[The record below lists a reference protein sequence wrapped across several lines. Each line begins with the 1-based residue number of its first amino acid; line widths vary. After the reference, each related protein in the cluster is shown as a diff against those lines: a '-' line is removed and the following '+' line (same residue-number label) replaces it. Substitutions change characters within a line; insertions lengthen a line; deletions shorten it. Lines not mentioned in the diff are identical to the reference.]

1 MYAARGAA
9 LRAVRS
15 PSVAPR
21 AASSAPARS
30 ETAFA
35 QPAQRTPIRA
45 NATSTDKRAR
55 TDAEVEFLIALTNP
69 KDLAGATKLFN
80 SHVAGGKPSA
90 LIVAHYLDF
99 LFLHGKHSDAFT
111 AFNGIQSNVKVTPH
125 IATTLIRTACAAGK
139 LPTAQ
144 KIFDSYVS
152 AGGAP
157 TARMYASLIAELAR
171 TPNAGAIAAAQ
182 SQFDQMKAKGIKPNG
197 LVYHALLLVH
207 LRNGKAESAKTIPAE
222 MAEQGIVISP
232 LTTSVLKKWELL
244 QSLPKLKK
252 KKRTPAQIRDG
263 KTVTGAPLL
272 AGGNF
277 VATKEALEQR
287 IYKRELARRS
297 APPKKPDDYPDD
309 ELIPSEGITAEERTE
324 LERVLKAEQAKAKEN
339 ALAAQALPPAPRTEL
354 PSAEVIQQN
363 FVPTFYWTL
372 NNHLKMMN
380 KNPDQYN
387 LSPNARGALSKYFA
401 TFAPQAAKKH

>member
-1 MYAARGAA
+1 MSASASLAAPTKTFG
-9 LRAVRS
+9 
-15 PSVAPR
+15 R
-21 AASSAPARS
+21 AAS
-30 ETAFA
+30 T
-35 QPAQRTPIRA
+35 
-45 NATSTDKRAR
+45 NKDKRPR

-80 SHVAGGKPSA
+80 SHVAGGKPSS
-90 LIVAHYLDF
+90 LIVAHYLDY
-99 LFLHGKHSDAFT
+99 LFLHGKHGDAFT
-111 AFNGIQSNVKVTPH
+111 AFSGIQSNVKVTPH

-152 AGGAP
+152 GGGVP

-182 SQFDQMKAKGIKPNG
+182 AQFDQMKSRGIKPTG

-207 LRNGKAESAKTIPAE
+207 LKNGKSESLKSIPAE
-222 MAEQGIVISP
+222 MAEQGIVPSP
-232 LTTSVLKKWELL
+232 LTTAVVKKWELL

-252 KKRTPAQIRDG
+252 KKRTAAQIRDG

-272 AGGNF
+272 SGVNF
-277 VATKEALEQR
+277 IATKEALEQR
-287 IYKRELARRS
+287 IYKRELSRRA

-309 ELIPSEGITAEERTE
+309 DLIPTEGITAEERAE
-324 LERVLKAEQAKAKEN
+324 LEQIVKADQAKAKEN

-354 PSAEVIQQN
+354 PAPEVIQQQ

-380 KNPDQYN
+380 KNPEQYN
-387 LSPNARGALSKYFA
+387 LSPNARGALAKYFA
-401 TFAPQAAKKH
+401 TFTPQSAAKKH